1 MKWSNKLRRF
11 VAGIFLAG
19 LSGMAHAEDTGLNL
33 ALPSSK
39 SNAQDLQSYIVAS
52 NDLSSSSNAMTNIAS
67 AKPNSTFQEP
77 WISGS
82 KVHEYLGLGTLLS
95 VIATSLTA
103 PNGDCKSNCANQQNQ
118 TTGTHQSLGRATRV
132 LALSTVATGLMFH
145 WDDMHLIDDGLKDP
159 DTQHWL
165 LGSAGALILANA
177 VSKAPA
183 RSHSGQAELGAA
195 MMLVAVKL
203 TW

>member
-1 MKWSNKLRRF
+1 MKWSNTLRRLA
-11 VAGIFLAG
+11 AGIFLAV
-19 LSGMAHAEDTGLNL
+19 LSGGGYAGDSGLNL
-33 ALPSSK
+33 ALPSS
-39 SNAQDLQSYIVAS
+39 NAKDLQSFILAS
-52 NDLSSSSNAMTNIAS
+52 NELSSSSNAMTNVAS
-67 AKPNSTFQEP
+67 AKPNPTFQES
-77 WISGS
+77 WLSAG

-103 PNGDCKSNCANQQNQ
+103 PDGNCNSNCANQQNQ

-165 LGSAGALILANA
+165 LGGTGALILANA